1 MTTNLHTFLQYY
13 LCYKEAF
20 LLGMAFGV
28 IICILCLRKL
38 KNAVTLIP

>member
-1 MTTNLHTFLQYY
+1 MIQMRDYYLQYY

-28 IICILCLRKL
+28 FICYLCLQKQKKL
-38 KNAVTLIP
+38 GKVIP